1 MPQPNLNDS
10 TTCESDLDL
19 LKSMIAAYL
28 NTHPVCS
35 EHDIICWLRAPEQG
49 YFAADALSD
58 SLMLFRTHFLVMHCL
73 YTLRQQWSEQR
84 RGWLDI
90 SPLKIQCLPSADTPA
105 SNQLAE
111 PDPLSAYYLDLE
123 ELNTE
128 QSEVDAL
135 LTDFWKR
142 MLRPVDRS
150 QDLEA
155 LELETDAGAEQIKRQ
170 YRRLANAHHPDK
182 GGDPER
188 FREITAAY
196 QRLKQQA

>member
-1 MPQPNLNDS
+1 M
-10 TTCESDLDL
+10 C
-19 LKSMIAAYL
+19 
-28 NTHPVCS
+28 
-35 EHDIICWLRAPEQG
+35 
-49 YFAADALSD
+49 
-58 SLMLFRTHFLVMHCL
+58 
-73 YTLRQQWSEQR
+73 
-84 RGWLDI
+84 
-90 SPLKIQCLPSADTPA
+90 
-105 SNQLAE
+105 
-111 PDPLSAYYLDLE
+111 AYYLNLE

-128 QSEVDAL
+128 QSDVDAL

-155 LELETDAGAEQIKRQ
+155 LELETNAGAEQIKRQ

>member
-1 MPQPNLNDS
+1 MNPEN
-10 TTCESDLDL
+10 DL
-19 LKSMIAAYL
+19 LLLRDMIAAYL
-28 NTHPVCS
+28 LENPVCS
-35 EHDIICWLRAPEQG
+35 EHDIICWLRAPERG
-49 YFAADALSD
+49 YFNEAPLSD

-73 YTLRQQWSEQR
+73 YSLRQQWLDDGH
-84 RGWLDI
+84 GWLDI
-90 SPLKIQCLPSADTPA
+90 SPLKIQCLPCAPA
-105 SNQLAE
+105 PVSSQLAE
-111 PDPLSAYYLDLE
+111 ADPLCAYYLNLE

-142 MLRPVDRS
+142 MLRPMDRS
-150 QDLEA
+150 QDLQV
-155 LELETDAGAEQIKRQ
+155 LELDTGAGAEQIKRQ

-182 GGDPER
+182 GGDPAR